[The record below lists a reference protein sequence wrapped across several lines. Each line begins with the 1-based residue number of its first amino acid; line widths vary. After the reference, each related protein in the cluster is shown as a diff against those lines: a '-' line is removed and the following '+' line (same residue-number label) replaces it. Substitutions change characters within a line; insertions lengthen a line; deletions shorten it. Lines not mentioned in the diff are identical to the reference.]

1 MNNDKQTGRIALVI
15 GAVLSLFSILCI
27 LWILRSPDEAQSY
40 TATIYRDGTAVI
52 SVCLSEVT
60 SPYTLDIT
68 NKDGSLNQIEIRPG
82 EIGMI
87 SASCPD
93 KLCVRQG
100 FISSSRIP
108 ITCLPNHV
116 VIVVRPTDSDDSVIT
131 Y

>member
-1 MNNDKQTGRIALVI
+1 MNDKQTGRIALVI
-15 GAVLSLFSILCI
+15 GAVLSIFSILCI
-27 LWILRSPDEAQSY
+27 ILILRSPDEAQSY
-40 TATIYRDGTAVI
+40 TATVYRDGVAVFR
-52 SVCLSEVT
+52 VCLSEVT
-60 SPYTLDIT
+60 APYTIDIT
-68 NKDGSLNQIEIRPG
+68 NEDGSLNQIEIRPG

-108 ITCLPNHV
+108 VTCLPNHV
-116 VIVVRPTDSDDSVIT
+116 VIVVQPTDSDDSVIT